1 MTRFVSDR
9 TYRSVRIL
17 AALGFAAAVI
27 AGSVGAVS
35 AHGDVVPQA
44 IDTTGL
50 DPVGTEWLK
59 ENPYRLKGGEQY
71 QKAIEIGTHG
81 FAANC
86 ARCHGLQVI
95 SGGIAPDIRYLEDG
109 KEGDTWFINRIRHGY
124 SQNGAYKMPPF
135 EGILS
140 QEAMWA
146 IRSYIET
153 REK

>member
-1 MTRFVSDR
+1 MTRPVSDR
-9 TYRSVRIL
+9 SRTRVRLL
-17 AALGFAAAVI
+17 AAAGLVAAVTV
-27 AGSVGAVS
+27 ASAGAVF
-35 AHGDVVPQA
+35 AHGDVTPQPV
-44 IDTTGL
+44 DTAGL
-50 DPVGTEWLK
+50 DSVGADWLK

-71 QKAIEIGTHG
+71 QKAIEIGSHG

-95 SGGIAPDIRYLEDG
+95 SGGIAPDLRYLEDG
-109 KEGDTWFINRIRHGY
+109 KEGDAWFINRIRHGF

-135 EGILS
+135 EGVLS